1 MKKGGRNIGLFQKL
15 FGRKSGDLPQACA
28 YVDFEHWYI
37 SMENIHRTRPDIKAW
52 HNELMKSYDVRNV
65 VFFADFSN
73 IKLKNEIANIRQ
85 ITNSIIDTQN
95 SGHYKK
101 DYTDFIML
109 DYIYQNAVD
118 NSNVDVHI
126 IFTGDGHF
134 SSVVKFLTNKLR
146 KKVVIYGVSGA
157 FSSHLKAAATECRE
171 LPDENEQNKYY
182 KIIVDNFKFI
192 RDQKQKRIIPTFMS
206 TVETLSV
213 QHEIPQEKIKETL
226 SKMIDENYILKKEK
240 KMARGQ
246 SVKVLEANW
255 KKIKKDRIG

>member
-1 MKKGGRNIGLFQKL
+1 MKKYNI
-15 FGRKSGDLPQACA
+15 
-28 YVDFEHWYI
+28 
-37 SMENIHRTRPDIKAW
+37 
-52 HNELMKSYDVRNV
+52 RNV

-73 IKLKNEIANIRQ
+73 PKLKNEIANIRQ
-85 ITNSIIDTQN
+85 ITNTIIDTQN

-109 DYIYQNAVD
+109 DYIYQNAID
-118 NSNVDVHI
+118 NESTDVYI

-157 FSSHLKAAATECRE
+157 FSSHLKTAATECRE
-171 LPDENEQNKYY
+171 LPDADEQNKYC
-182 KIIVDNFKFI
+182 KIIVDNFRFI
-192 RDQKQKRIIPTFMS
+192 HNQKKKRIIPTFMS
-206 TVETLSV
+206 TVETLSS
-213 QHEIPQEKIKETL
+213 QHDIPQEKIKEAL

-240 KMARGQ
+240 KMPRGQ
-246 SVKVLEANW
+246 SIKVLEANW